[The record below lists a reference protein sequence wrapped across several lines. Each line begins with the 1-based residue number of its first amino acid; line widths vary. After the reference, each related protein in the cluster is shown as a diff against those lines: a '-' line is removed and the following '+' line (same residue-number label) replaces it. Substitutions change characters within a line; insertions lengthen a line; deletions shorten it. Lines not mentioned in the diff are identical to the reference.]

1 MRPHPILSLL
11 SRLFLALSLLLS
23 HAMCA
28 NAAYSYA
35 RAEYFVQ
42 QTPEFSAP
50 AGIVYWLVIPPYV
63 PGILI
68 CLGLAYGLRK
78 GASS

>member
-1 MRPHPILSLL
+1 MRPRPILSLL

-23 HAMCA
+23 HAMCT

-35 RAEYFVQ
+35 RMEYFVQ

-50 AGIVYWLVIPPYV
+50 TSVAYWPVIPPYV
-63 PGILI
+63 LGILL

-78 GASS
+78 GASL